1 MLQHLSQRELSDNVR
16 GVGVG
21 GGGKFRN
28 LRQLFPQSRLIVITI
43 FIFTLK
49 KFSNKHDLYALVVIH
64 RNTTKI
70 NQ

>member
-1 MLQHLSQRELSDNVR
+1 MLQHLSQRELSVNVR
-16 GVGVG
+16 G